1 MKKSVKKFGD
11 MQRMK
16 PVIHQFALGAVAM
29 AMVQIANAAVAITN
43 IVPMQIPAQ
52 GTEIRVMFNGL
63 PPQPQAYQV
72 EQPSRLIL
80 DFDKAAQTL
89 KQTSIPVSTSE
100 ASSVDLSSDPQRAR
114 LTVNLKQA
122 GAFTTRVEGNTFIL
136 KINKVASAAQ
146 SKVVTQSQYTSIQ
159 GIENI
164 NFQRGDKGEGQ
175 IQISLTNPNTP
186 VDVKQQGNKIVVR
199 FLGTKIPSSL
209 IRRLNVNDFATPV
222 SSVDA
227 FNDGHN
233 GVLNIQSQG
242 SFDYIAYQTDN
253 RLIIS
258 VAKKEEVATTTQP
271 QVLNNK
277 YTGKKISLDFQDIE
291 VRRVLQL
298 LADFTGVNIVA
309 SDSVQGNI
317 TLRLKDVPWDQALD
331 IIMKAKNL
339 DKRKNGNVIW
349 VAPTTELIKSDE
361 DQAKALAQHIKL
373 APLETETL
381 QLNYVK
387 GEDVKKMIEDMDSK
401 KGSTSNSD
409 DQGMRS
415 LLSSRGSMIVD
426 NRTNTVIIN
435 DTAEKVQQLKSI
447 LKQLDFPVKQV
458 MVEARIVRAST
469 DFTNE
474 LGVSWSLTKPT
485 STSSWSNGT
494 YTNSG
499 SLSVDLGATTSYGSL
514 SLGLLRLGSSILDLQ
529 LAASQSDGQSEIL
542 STPKVMTGDKQEA
555 TIRSG
560 IKIPY
565 QTTSANSGTTTTFQ
579 DAVLELKVVPSITPD
594 GKVQMKLDISKDTLG
609 TLTDAGYA
617 IDTNKLQTNVLVSD
631 GETVVLGGLYEDE
644 TTATIK
650 KVPLLGDIP
659 VVGTLFKNTSKT
671 VTKRELLIFITP
683 RIVDDTVSRNH

>member
-1 MKKSVKKFGD
+1 MNHQSARFIR
-11 MQRMK
+11 MQ
-16 PVIHQFALGAVAM
+16 
-29 AMVQIANAAVAITN
+29 
-43 IVPMQIPAQ
+43 
-52 GTEIRVMFNGL
+52 
-63 PPQPQAYQV
+63 
-72 EQPSRLIL
+72 
-80 DFDKAAQTL
+80 
-89 KQTSIPVSTSE
+89 
-100 ASSVDLSSDPQRAR
+100 
-114 LTVNLKQA
+114 
-122 GAFTTRVEGNTFIL
+122 
-136 KINKVASAAQ
+136 
-146 SKVVTQSQYTSIQ
+146 
-159 GIENI
+159 
-164 NFQRGDKGEGQ
+164 
-175 IQISLTNPNTP
+175 
-186 VDVKQQGNKIVVR
+186 
-199 FLGTKIPSSL
+199 
-209 IRRLNVNDFATPV
+209 
-222 SSVDA
+222 
-227 FNDGHN
+227 
-233 GVLNIQSQG
+233 
-242 SFDYIAYQTDN
+242 
-253 RLIIS
+253 
-258 VAKKEEVATTTQP
+258 
-271 QVLNNK
+271 
-277 YTGKKISLDFQDIE
+277 
-291 VRRVLQL
+291 
-298 LADFTGVNIVA
+298 
-309 SDSVQGNI
+309 
-317 TLRLKDVPWDQALD
+317 
-331 IIMKAKNL
+331 
-339 DKRKNGNVIW
+339 
-349 VAPTTELIKSDE
+349 
-361 DQAKALAQHIKL
+361 
-373 APLETETL
+373 
-381 QLNYVK
+381 
-387 GEDVKKMIEDMDSK
+387 DVKKMIEDMDSK

-644 TTATIK
+644 STATIK

-683 RIVDDTVSRNH
+683 RIVDETVSRNH

>member
-1 MKKSVKKFGD
+1 

-43 IVPMQIPAQ
+43 VVPMQIPAQ

-644 TTATIK
+644 STATIK

>member
-43 IVPMQIPAQ
+43 VVPMQIPAQ

-349 VAPTTELIKSDE
+349 VAPTAELIKSDE

-373 APLETETL
+373 APLETEII

-387 GEDVKKMIEDMDSK
+387 GEDVKKMIDDMDSK

-644 TTATIK
+644 STATIK

-659 VVGTLFKNTSKT
+659 VVGTLFKNSSKT

>member
-1 MKKSVKKFGD
+1 

-43 IVPMQIPAQ
+43 VVPMQIPAQ

-258 VAKKEEVATTTQP
+258 VAKKEEAVTTTRP
-271 QVLNNK
+271 QLLNNK

-349 VAPTTELIKSDE
+349 VAPTTELIKADE

-447 LKQLDFPVKQV
+447 LKQLDLPVKQV

-469 DFTNE
+469 DFTNK

-499 SLSVDLGATTSYGSL
+499 SLRVDLGETTSYGSL
-514 SLGLLRLGSSILDLQ
+514 SLGLLRLGSDILNLQ

-594 GKVQMKLDISKDTLG
+594 GKVQMKLNISKDTLG

-644 TTATIK
+644 STATIK

-683 RIVDDTVSRNH
+683 RIVDETVSRNH

>member
-43 IVPMQIPAQ
+43 VVPMQIPGQ

-100 ASSVDLSSDPQRAR
+100 ASSVDVSSDPQRSR
-114 LTVNLKQA
+114 LTINLKQA

-136 KINKVASAAQ
+136 KINTVASAAQ
-146 SKVVTQSQYTSIQ
+146 SKMVQSQYTSTQ

-175 IQISLTNPNTP
+175 IQIALTNPNTP

-199 FLGTKIPSSL
+199 FLGNKIPSSL

-222 SSVDA
+222 SAVDA
-227 FNDGHN
+227 FNEGHN
-233 GVLNIQSQG
+233 GIVNIQSNG
-242 SFDYIAYQTDN
+242 SFDYMAYQTDN

-258 VAKKEEVATTTQP
+258 VAKKEEAVTTTRP
-271 QVLNNK
+271 QLLNNK

-349 VAPTTELIKSDE
+349 VAPTAELIKADE

-373 APLETETL
+373 APLETETI

-387 GEDVKKMIEDMDSK
+387 GEDVKKMIDDMDSK
-401 KGSTSNSD
+401 KGSTSNAD

-447 LKQLDFPVKQV
+447 LKQLDYPVKQV

-469 DFTNE
+469 EFTNE

-485 STSSWSNGT
+485 STSSWNNGT

-499 SLSVDLGATTSYGSL
+499 SLSVDLGASTSYGSL

-644 TTATIK
+644 STATIK

-659 VVGTLFKNTSKT
+659 VVGTLFKNSAKT
-671 VTKRELLIFITP
+671 VIKRELLIFITP